1 MAQFILY
8 TNPAGQPYAV
18 NVAYVEKFLVGDLVL
33 SPTDRHPCLIAIDR
47 EGSHAMLRGDPQM
60 LESALYEM
68 IQILAQGASV
78 RIHPNGK
85 VERYGFEPH

>member
-1 MAQFILY
+1 MAQFIVY

-18 NVAYVEKFLVGDLVL
+18 NVAYVEKLFIGDLVL
-33 SPTDRHPCLIAIDR
+33 SPTERYACLIAIDR

-60 LESALYEM
+60 LERAMYEM

-78 RIHPNGK
+78 RIYSDGK
-85 VERYGFEPH
+85 VEPYDFESE